1 MPIAI
6 IQRYVIGFILGSL
19 ITVALLYVMQ
29 AVIKSDKN
37 PLNETP
43 SVRLVDFVRVL
54 EDEAI
59 QTVDRKPKPP
69 PPPQDVP
76 PDVPKPTV
84 DSRDT
89 MGIDIG
95 AHSPDIDI
103 NIDAGGFSSDGEYL
117 PILKVLPVYPRR
129 AQARGLEGYVLVEFC
144 VTSNGSVKDPFV
156 VHAEPTT
163 IFDRAALN
171 AALKFKYKPKVVN
184 EQPVEVCGVQNR
196 IVFEMED
203 E

>member
-1 MPIAI
+1 MSFAI
-6 IQRYVIGFILGSL
+6 IQRYVIGFVLGSL

-43 SVRLVDFVRVL
+43 SIRLVDFVRVL

-84 DSRDT
+84 DTQDT
-89 MGIDIG
+89 VGVDIG
-95 AHSPDIDI
+95 MI
-103 NIDAGGFSSDGEYL
+103 NPNVNIKIDAGGFSSDGDYL
-117 PILKVLPVYPRR
+117 PIHKVLPVYPRR
-129 AQARGLEGYVLVEFC
+129 AQARGLEGWVLVEFC
-144 VTSNGSVKDPFV
+144 VTEAGTVKEPFV
-156 VHAEPTT
+156 VTAEPTT
-163 IFDRAALN
+163 IFDRSALN
-171 AALKFKYKPKVVN
+171 AALKFKYRPKVVN